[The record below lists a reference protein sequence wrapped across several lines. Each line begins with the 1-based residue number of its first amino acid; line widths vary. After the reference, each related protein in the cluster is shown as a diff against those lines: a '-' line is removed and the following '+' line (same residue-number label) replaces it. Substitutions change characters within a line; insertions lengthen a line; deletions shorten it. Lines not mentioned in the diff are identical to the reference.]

1 MLRMTLRSRS
11 RFLRSRASSLVWAE
25 FVSPAGPVARP
36 DDAAVV
42 APEVVGA
49 VRPGARLGFCPRVAA
64 PPEVGADGLVALD
77 PGPDEAG
84 ADGLWSTPIPEGRTA
99 RPRGSAGR
107 WTSLR

>member
-1 MLRMTLRSRS
+1 M
-11 RFLRSRASSLVWAE
+11 
-25 FVSPAGPVARP
+25 
-36 DDAAVV
+36 V

-84 ADGLWSTPIPEGRTA
+84 ADGLVVNPDPGRADGPVNRNTGPA
-99 RPRGSAGR
+99 LFGNSAGSSILGPAEGSDVAKIR
-107 WTSLR
+107 GKGS